1 LKSDIKINPNI
12 SFDIDGITQKM
23 KEQAKVIA
31 SNVKG
36 LVVDAL
42 TIDIG
47 SILGDIG
54 ASAKE
59 SLGQALA
66 NGANFVDVLGKGLL
80 SSLGSLAV
88 NVGKQMMA
96 FGAAAL
102 GLQKLLTN
110 PYLAIA
116 AGAALVALGSL
127 ASASVSKTISSGTSG
142 GGSSYSSS
150 VNNQDY
156 SQFRGAMYTN
166 DKQAVELTIKG
177 NNLVGAININQNRNK
192 RLG

>member
-1 LKSDIKINPNI
+1 ADV
-12 SFDIDGITQKM
+12 FVIDLG
-23 KEQAKVIA
+23 A
-31 SNVKG
+31 
-36 LVVDAL
+36 
-42 TIDIG
+42 
-47 SILGDIG
+47 ILAELG
-54 ASAKE
+54 ASAME
-59 SLGQALA
+59 ALGEALA
-66 NGANFVDVLGKGLL
+66 NGTNVINAIGKNLL
-80 SSLGSLAV
+80 STLGNLAV
-88 NVGKQMMA
+88 SVGKQMMA

-102 GLQKLLTN
+102 GLQQLIKN
-110 PYLAIA
+110 PYLALA

-156 SQFRGAMYTN
+156 TQFRGALYNN

-177 NNLVGAININQNRNK
+177 NNLVGALNINQNRNK